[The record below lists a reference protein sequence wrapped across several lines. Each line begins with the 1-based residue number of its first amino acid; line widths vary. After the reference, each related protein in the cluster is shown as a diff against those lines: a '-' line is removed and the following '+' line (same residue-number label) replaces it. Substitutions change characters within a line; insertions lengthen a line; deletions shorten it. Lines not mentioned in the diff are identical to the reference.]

1 MRSKCA
7 TSLLCSPP
15 YFNNCL
21 SLQQFVRRS
30 SGASKA
36 FSTRSAGCRSWTRRS
51 GTSASRRSSRR
62 RRDQRRR
69 RPQVR
74 RPKTPSPTPPPR
86 PSSTLTSR
94 TPERLS
100 WKNFLSLGIISSR
113 LFRYKFWTPLL
124 FKILVVRIASRCMA
138 CSSRSWATMRP
149 KSNLRL
155 FTVKLLFCNSILR
168 LYDSPILEIFRFSQP
183 PLLPSKSVDQ
193 LLDVLFYFQPRS
205 DN

>member
-86 PSSTLTSR
+86 PSSTSTSR

-100 WKNFLSLGIISSR
+100 WKSFSSLGIISSR

-124 FKILVVRIASRCMA
+124 ILPLPA
-138 CSSRSWATMRP
+138 C
-149 KSNLRL
+149 
-155 FTVKLLFCNSILR
+155 LL
-168 LYDSPILEIFRFSQP
+168 FRFSDRAILQSYP
-183 PLLPSKSVDQ
+183 CYSMALMRGGHQYNPGYTLALICLGPV
-193 LLDVLFYFQPRS
+193 
-205 DN
+205 